1 VTGRGARHD
10 GPVHPTDAVRRLYE
24 LYQDRDW
31 SAAARLLHE
40 DARLRMPA
48 TDERL
53 AGRERIIALQR
64 EYPEPW
70 GELRVERVT
79 GDGGTAA
86 AEVEIVAPDE
96 VHRCAAFWTVRDGL
110 LVDGV
115 EYWVV
120 VGGETADPQ
129 RRPAG

>member
-1 VTGRGARHD
+1 VVAGTIDR
-10 GPVHPTDAVRRLYE
+10 VHPTAVVRRLYE

-31 SAAARLLHE
+31 TAAARLLDE
-40 DARLRMPA
+40 EVRLHMPA

-53 AGRERIIALQR
+53 AGRERVIALQR

-70 GELRVERVT
+70 GELRVQRVT
-79 GDGGTAA
+79 GDDGTAA
-86 AEVEIVAPDE
+86 AEIEIVAPDAT
-96 VHRCAAFWTVRDGL
+96 HRCAAFWTVRDGL

-115 EYWVV
+115 EYWVTL
-120 VGGETADPQ
+120 GRETADPA